1 MRAHSAHTLVVDN
14 WVQVAQRDDAERD
27 RQIAALFDQH
37 FDGLCDLAY
46 LIMGDRHMAEEIVM
60 EALLKTF
67 TGWGRIRDK
76 RRSDV
81 YLKRA
86 VVNLCRSKI
95 RRKVIEARQ
104 NGVFHRREE
113 RKAPDWDPDVHETT
127 REVWE
132 AVKLLP
138 PRQRAAI
145 VLHYIHALPES
156 EIAEVLDCSVGTVR
170 SQLSRARGKLKN
182 ILEPGRVTEAAG

>member
-1 MRAHSAHTLVVDN
+1 MAAHALVIDS
-14 WVQVAQRDDAERD
+14 WAEVARTQDADRD
-27 RQIAALFDQH
+27 RDIAQLFDEH
-37 FDGLCDLAY
+37 YDGLCDLAFII
-46 LIMGDRHMAEEIVM
+46 LGDRYLAEEIVM

-104 NGVFHRREE
+104 NAVHYRREE
-113 RKAPDWDPDVHETT
+113 RKAPDWDPEVHETS
-127 REVWE
+127 RLVWE
-132 AVKLLP
+132 AVKELP

-145 VLHYIHALPES
+145 VLHYVQALPES

-170 SQLSRARGKLKN
+170 SQLSRARGKLAKM
-182 ILEPGRVTEAAG
+182 LEPMRSQEAAG

>member
-1 MRAHSAHTLVVDN
+1 MRADSLVVDN
-14 WVQVAQRDDAERD
+14 WVEVAQRDDVERD

-37 FDGLCDLAY
+37 YDGLCDLAY
-46 LIMGDRHMAEEIVM
+46 LIMSDRHLAEEIVM

-95 RRKVIEARQ
+95 RRKMIEVRQ
-104 NGVFHRREE
+104 NAVYRRREE
-113 RKAPDWDPDVHETT
+113 RKAPDWDPDVHETS
-127 REVWE
+127 REVWA

-145 VLHYIHALPES
+145 VLHYVHALPES

-170 SQLSRARGKLKN
+170 SQLSRARGKLQN
-182 ILEPGRVTEAAG
+182 MLEPGRVGEAAG